1 MLAPCLIVLLGF
13 AVFPLL
19 YSIIL
24 SLFSWD
30 LQVPQ
35 VQFTGLGN
43 YVDLLQ
49 DSEFVYSLGLTA
61 VIVGSAVTIEAILGL
76 SLALL
81 LVGRL
86 RGRRIF
92 VALLTLPVAVAPV
105 VVAYTWR
112 LMFDAQFGPVNQFIS
127 WFAQQDVVFTW
138 LNRVDTSI
146 VAIVVADV
154 WQWTPFMFLVL
165 LAGLA
170 ALPQDLFEAAA
181 VDGARPWQIFSRLTL
196 PLIAPVLTVALLVR
210 TLDGIKMFDI
220 VFAMTRGG
228 PGTATQTTSL
238 YLYRTGFEYFRM
250 GYTAAGTYVLVII
263 ISVLVA
269 IFLARTRSSQEEAR
283 A

>member
-1 MLAPCLIVLLGF
+1 
-13 AVFPLL
+13 
-19 YSIIL
+19 
-24 SLFSWD
+24 
-30 LQVPQ
+30 
-35 VQFTGLGN
+35 
-43 YVDLLQ
+43 
-49 DSEFVYSLGLTA
+49 
-61 VIVGSAVTIEAILGL
+61 
-76 SLALL
+76 
-81 LVGRL
+81 
-86 RGRRIF
+86 
-92 VALLTLPVAVAPV
+92 
-105 VVAYTWR
+105 
-112 LMFDAQFGPVNQFIS
+112 MFDAQFGPVNQFIG
-127 WFAQQDVVFTW
+127 WFTQQDVLFTW

-181 VDGARPWQIFSRLTL
+181 VDGAHAWQVFIRLTL

-210 TLDGIKMFDI
+210 TLDGIKIFDI
-220 VFAMTRGG
+220 IYAMTQGG

-250 GYTAAGTYVLVII
+250 GYTAAGTYILVII

-269 IFLARTRSSQEEAR
+269 IFLARTRSRLGEAP